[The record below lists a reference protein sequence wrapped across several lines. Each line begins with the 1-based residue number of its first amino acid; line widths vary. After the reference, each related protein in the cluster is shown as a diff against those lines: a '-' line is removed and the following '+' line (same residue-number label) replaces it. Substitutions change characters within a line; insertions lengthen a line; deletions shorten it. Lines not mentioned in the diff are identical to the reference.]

1 MRTRRQPKG
10 GAFNYATMCNMQSR
24 FGDLMQRLRATF
36 TPPRVTNEHLLHM
49 FVRPEHHNTVTEIIK
64 IARCDTITYVEYEVP
79 EMDVE
84 LTFWQTAPVL
94 FITPKYAGNFYTG
107 ECPDVM
113 NDIISWAKT
122 YQEFEQQVRLG
133 QHAIEGLNSRCKT
146 PLQMRFHLDSFNVLS
161 GKNLEFKVPQT
172 IPTLPTLLK
181 EALRNVD
188 TLVAKALLLES
199 LKSNEANRI
208 HIRLKERVRVPW
220 D

>member
-1 MRTRRQPKG
+1 MRRSRQPKG
-10 GAFNYATMCNMQSR
+10 GAFKYATMCNMQSR

-49 FVRPEHHNTVTEIIK
+49 FVRPEHHNTVTEIIR
-64 IARCDTITYVEYEVP
+64 IARCDATDIFEYEVP
-79 EMDVE
+79 EMNVE

-94 FITPKYAGNFYTG
+94 FIPPKYAGNFYTG

-188 TLVAKALLLES
+188 TLVAKALLLEPTEPS
-199 LKSNEANRI
+199 ASKIYVRF
-208 HIRLKERVRVPW
+208 KERARVPW